1 VSFSF
6 CCIKPLP
13 ECGDVLENYRDEMKK
28 LIMVVFAAA
37 AISGCAQQSFS
48 VNPGVTVQPQQVT
61 THHFFVSGIGQS
73 KQIDAAKVCGGADKV
88 VRTEVQQT
96 FVNGLLGFVTL
107 GIYTPR
113 EARVYCAK

>member
-1 VSFSF
+1 
-6 CCIKPLP
+6 
-13 ECGDVLENYRDEMKK
+13 MKK

-88 VRTEVQQT
+88 VRTGSAADFCQRPA
-96 FVNGLLGFVTL
+96 GFCDPGYL
-107 GIYTPR
+107 YS
-113 EARVYCAK
+113 A

>member
-1 VSFSF
+1 
-6 CCIKPLP
+6 
-13 ECGDVLENYRDEMKK
+13 MKK

-37 AISGCAQQSFS
+37 AISGCAQQSF
-48 VNPGVTVQPQQVT
+48 

>member
-1 VSFSF
+1 MGMFYN
-6 CCIKPLP
+6 
-13 ECGDVLENYRDEMKK
+13 NYRDDMKK
-28 LIMVVFAAA
+28 LIMVVLAAA

-48 VNPGVTVQPQQVT
+48 VKSGVTVQPQQVT
-61 THHFFVSGIGQS
+61 THHFFVSGIGQT
-73 KQIDAAKVCGGADKV
+73 KQIDAAAVCGGADKV

-113 EARVYCAK
+113 EARLLR